1 MTSKPGRRPSATFN
15 KPMKHEET
23 IPPFLGSVR
32 RVVVPEIS
40 LAYAQI
46 LTAPGRRAAR
56 ALTSEVNYDIYAYT

>member
-1 MTSKPGRRPSATFN
+1 
-15 KPMKHEET
+15 MKHEET
-23 IPPFLGSVR
+23 IPPLLGSVR

-46 LTAPGRRAAR
+46 LTAPGRRVAR